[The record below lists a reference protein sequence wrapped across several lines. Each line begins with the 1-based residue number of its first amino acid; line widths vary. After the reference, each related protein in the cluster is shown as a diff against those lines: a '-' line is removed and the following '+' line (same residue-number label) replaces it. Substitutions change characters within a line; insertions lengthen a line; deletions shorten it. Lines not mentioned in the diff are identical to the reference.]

1 MIFQKESNIGN
12 WLIIDE
18 LIFKL
23 KLIVFVDQSKIES
36 KSILLK
42 REWSQSKSNNYNE
55 QIEETQLDWN
65 AIPDEM
71 RLLKP
76 IEVDLILQSLIT
88 PAINKQ
94 NKDFDKLEVISVYNK
109 SKWDP
114 KYDQINSVLAF

>member
-1 MIFQKESNIGN
+1 MIFQKESNVGN